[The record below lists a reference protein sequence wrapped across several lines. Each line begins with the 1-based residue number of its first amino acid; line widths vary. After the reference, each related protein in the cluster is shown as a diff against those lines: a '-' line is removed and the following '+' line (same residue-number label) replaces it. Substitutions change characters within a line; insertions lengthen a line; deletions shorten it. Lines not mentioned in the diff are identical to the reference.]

1 MEQQMLRS
9 PNSGSGETTG
19 QREEEARLSG
29 SHFVTT
35 RHISGTQR
43 LPSNS
48 GAGKLSPE
56 RAR

>member
-1 MEQQMLRS
+1 MLRS